1 MPDLLRRNAMFILF
15 VLLCSASSLSLIHE
29 VSGWG
34 NELSSVDPGSE
45 ANALRE
51 VRHFLEEGVTRYYG
65 LGNISYPGMY
75 PESGTVP
82 WYFDGPAIDPAERD
96 YIRQHVLTSDGVYT
110 HYPPGSEYLLYAEAK
125 VLGLEPVWRLR
136 LLPIAIGYAAITFLG
151 LSIRRRFGSAVG
163 WLVASAM
170 VLTPSVTSA
179 FVGLHD
185 QGYALALTMCEIGI
199 ALGGGSRL
207 LPFAGLGFL
216 QGWLTFDQVFL
227 VTFIPLAIELVM
239 PAVDPGYRPR
249 WNLALVR
256 TALAGCGFAVA
267 HTLHFLEVW
276 AYIGSFEGA
285 VRDLAGAAAYR
296 SGLDT
301 DHGLIGYVTHA
312 AHNLQIYFV
321 GGPVFDAEA
330 ILPGPAFDGR
340 WPMFRFAGIALG
352 PWWVLIT
359 VGLIVWGKLQPASNA
374 EILRGRWHYVFAIG
388 FVMSSLWLLVMIDH
402 SGYHERF
409 IYRHLFFLYFVC
421 ILFGACAV
429 CRQHAAGSM
438 PRIVVGL
445 EPVRMR
451 LSAGLRMTARSR
463 G

>member
-1 MPDLLRRNAMFILF
+1 MMPELIRRNVMFILF

-45 ANALRE
+45 ANVLRE

-75 PESGTVP
+75 PESGIVP
-82 WYFDGPAIDPAERD
+82 WYFDGPTIDPAEKD
-96 YIRQHVLTSDGVYT
+96 YIHQHVLTSDGVYT
-110 HYPPGSEYLLYAEAK
+110 HYPPGPEYLLYAEAK

-136 LLPIAIGYAAITFLG
+136 LLPIAIGYAAIIFLG
-151 LSIRRRFGSAVG
+151 LSIGRRFGSAVG

-199 ALGGGSRL
+199 ALGGSRL
-207 LPFAGLGFL
+207 LPFAMVGFL

-239 PAVDPGYRPR
+239 PTVDLGYRPR
-249 WNLALVR
+249 WGLALGR
-256 TALAGCGFAVA
+256 TALAGSGFVVA
-267 HTLHFLEVW
+267 HALHFLEVW
-276 AYIGSFEGA
+276 AYFGSFEGA

-312 AHNLQIYFV
+312 VHNLRIYFI
-321 GGPVFDAEA
+321 GGLAFDGQA
-330 ILPGPAFDGR
+330 LPLDPASDGR
-340 WPMFRFAGIALG
+340 WPMFRLFGMALG
-352 PWWVLIT
+352 PWWVLINL
-359 VGLIVWGKLQPASNA
+359 GLIVWGKLRPASSA
-374 EILRGRWHYVFAIG
+374 ETLRRRWNRVFAIG

-421 ILFGACAV
+421 VLFGACAV
-429 CRQHAAGSM
+429 CRQHATAAHRAAW
-438 PRIVVGL
+438 P
-445 EPVRMR
+445 
-451 LSAGLRMTARSR
+451 GLRPLAS